1 VRRAIDEA
9 VRSGRC
15 SLLGSAGD
23 HLDSNPATAAGSNPM
38 PAPRTVHAFSNA
50 EIDAICA
57 ELGPREDAIV
67 RFAAATGLP
76 PRVGEARTAGPR
88 GSNPRRLGPRHEDEA
103 VPSRRAAVSAG
114 ARRARDRNDEVR
126 HDPRLRRQERR
137 RLEPRELAHLVP
149 SIDRAGVARPARIY
163 DLRST
168 FASNPLSVKVEPFEL
183 ARIMGTSI
191 EIIERPYGTLVAAGG
206 ASQTTS
212 RAKSAQTR
220 IAKRSGRRGSNP
232 RPLGLGSHASRGD
245 ARRRTAT
252 NVVICREFC
261 CARRREPAWLR
272 ERVSGRL
279 AQDWPTPVSRPRSL
293 RPRHRAGRPPPL
305 TVIILRNRMRFDPQT
320 PGGGMYRKVTIF
332 VAVAIALGVVPT
344 AFGVAPI
351 RSVFEPEPQILI
363 PAGEGC
369 AFDVLEELAENAG
382 LTLTEYSDGRLHIQ
396 AHGDL
401 VLTNLDSDQSI
412 DWKNRWNAWETFDPE
427 TNSVRWE
434 ASGRLLYSFFP
445 GDQGPSGTVGES
457 GALFAFIGLVELT
470 LDADTGAVTSFS
482 LDGQAT
488 DICALLTA

>member
-1 VRRAIDEA
+1 
-9 VRSGRC
+9 
-15 SLLGSAGD
+15 
-23 HLDSNPATAAGSNPM
+23 
-38 PAPRTVHAFSNA
+38 
-50 EIDAICA
+50 
-57 ELGPREDAIV
+57 
-67 RFAAATGLP
+67 
-76 PRVGEARTAGPR
+76 
-88 GSNPRRLGPRHEDEA
+88 
-103 VPSRRAAVSAG
+103 
-114 ARRARDRNDEVR
+114 
-126 HDPRLRRQERR
+126 
-137 RLEPRELAHLVP
+137 
-149 SIDRAGVARPARIY
+149 
-163 DLRST
+163 
-168 FASNPLSVKVEPFEL
+168 
-183 ARIMGTSI
+183 
-191 EIIERPYGTLVAAGG
+191 
-206 ASQTTS
+206 
-212 RAKSAQTR
+212 
-220 IAKRSGRRGSNP
+220 
-232 RPLGLGSHASRGD
+232 
-245 ARRRTAT
+245 
-252 NVVICREFC
+252 
-261 CARRREPAWLR
+261 
-272 ERVSGRL
+272 
-279 AQDWPTPVSRPRSL
+279 
-293 RPRHRAGRPPPL
+293 
-305 TVIILRNRMRFDPQT
+305 
-320 PGGGMYRKVTIF
+320 MYRKVTIF

-434 ASGRLLYSFFP
+434 ASGRLLYSFFT